1 MAKLAKIRI
10 GCASGFWGDTEA
22 AAEQLITGGNIDF
35 LVFDYLAEIT
45 MSILSRAK
53 AKDPS
58 KGYAVDFVNVLTP
71 QLVELK
77 NRKIRVVSNA
87 GGLNPW
93 ACRDAIEAKIRDA
106 KLDIKV
112 AVVDGDDLIGRL
124 EWLKQRSIT
133 ELDSGRPLPRHLQSA
148 NAYLGAAPIVAALDH
163 GADIV
168 ITGRCVD
175 SAVVLAPLVH
185 HFGWSWD
192 DYDKLAQGSL
202 AGHIIEC
209 GTQATGGL
217 FTDWKD
223 VPGWDNMGFPIVECE
238 EDGSFI
244 ITKPPETGGLVTPPT
259 VAEQIVY
266 EIGDPQS
273 YILPDVICDFSQV
286 VLAEVGR
293 DRVQVTGAKGRA
305 PTEFYKVCATYAE
318 GFRITG
324 TMMIGGDDA
333 VAKGE
338 RLAAGVLSRI
348 RRMYRERGFAD
359 FSETNV
365 EIIGAEAMYGPHT
378 RARAAREVIVK
389 LAARHDS
396 KQALDLLSREW
407 YPAAAAMAQGI
418 SGLSGGRPSAV
429 PVVRLFSFLIPKT
442 DVVPSVRLGD
452 AAFPIETHVAPA
464 GSVPDRPEAPRIWI
478 GGARTEVP
486 LIRIAYGRSGDKG
499 DMSNIG
505 LIARHPE
512 LYESLVGEV
521 TVERVAEYLAHLV
534 SGQVDRYL
542 MPGFCAVNFLLAR
555 ALGGGGVASLR
566 YDPQGK
572 AFAQMLLSM
581 PVKVSLH
588 LLDR

>member
-1 MAKLAKIRI
+1 MTNSAKIRI

-22 AAEQLITGGNIDF
+22 AASQLIAGGNIDF

-45 MSILSRAK
+45 MSILSRVK

-58 KGYAVDFVNVLTP
+58 KGYAVDFVNLLTP
-71 QLVELK
+71 QLAELK
-77 NRKIRVVSNA
+77 KRKIRVISNA

-93 ACRDAIEAKIRDA
+93 ACRDAIEAKVRDA
-106 KLDIKV
+106 NLDLKV

-124 EWLKQRSIT
+124 DWLRQRSVV
-133 ELDSGRPLPRHLQSA
+133 ELESGKSLPPDIQSA
-148 NAYLGAAPIVAALDH
+148 NAYLGAAPIVGALDR

-175 SAVVLAPLVH
+175 SAVVLAPLVQ
-185 HFGWSWD
+185 HFGWSWS
-192 DYDKLAQGSL
+192 DYDKLALGSL

-238 EDGSFI
+238 EDGSFVV
-244 ITKPPETGGLVTPPT
+244 TKPPETGGLVTPPT

-273 YILPDVICDFSQV
+273 YVLPDVICDFSQV

-318 GFRITG
+318 GFRITA
-324 TMMIGGDDA
+324 TLMIGGDEA

-338 RLAAGVLSRI
+338 RLAASVLARI
-348 RRMYRERGFAD
+348 RRMYRERGLAD

-418 SGLSGGRPSAV
+418 SGLSGGRPSTT
-429 PVVRLFSFLIPKT
+429 PVVRLFSFLIPKA
-442 DVVPSVRLGD
+442 DVTPSVQLEGE
-452 AAFPIETHVAPA
+452 AYPIATHVAPA
-464 GSVPDRPEAPRIWI
+464 DPAPARPEAPHIWV

-505 LIARHPE
+505 LIARQPE
-512 LYESLVGEV
+512 LYETLVGEV
-521 TVERVAEYLAHLV
+521 TVERVAEYLGHLV
-534 SGQVDRYL
+534 RGKVDRYL
-542 MPGFCAVNFLLAR
+542 MPGFYAVNFLLAG

-581 PVKVSLH
+581 PVKVSPR